1 MILPRYA
8 TRGEMGIYKGVLGV
22 DSEGQRVFFPNSYH
36 REGLSNS
43 MRSVLIPQLIIFRPR
58 FSTHKVTKGI
68 LSSTLQAIL
77 DHALIFTRGQL
88 CK

>member
-36 REGLSNS
+36 RKGLS

>member
-8 TRGEMGIYKGVLGV
+8 TRGEMAIYKGVLGV

-58 FSTHKVTKGI
+58 FSTHKVTKGS

>member
-36 REGLSNS
+36 REGLSEHEECAHPPVDYIS
-43 MRSVLIPQLIIFRPR
+43 AAF
-58 FSTHKVTKGI
+58 
-68 LSSTLQAIL
+68 
-77 DHALIFTRGQL
+77 
-88 CK
+88 

>member
-8 TRGEMGIYKGVLGV
+8 TRGEMGIYQGVLGV

-36 REGLSNS
+36 REGLS
-43 MRSVLIPQLIIFRPR
+43 MRSALIPQLIIFRPR
-58 FSTHKVTKGI
+58 FSTHKVTKGS

-77 DHALIFTRGQL
+77 DHALIFTRAQL

>member
-58 FSTHKVTKGI
+58 FSTHKVTKGS